1 MKKIYRR
8 PALAVH
14 GRAAEQTK
22 GRIYG
27 NPWDYFGGY
36 RRATDPP

>member
-8 PALAVH
+8 PTLAAH
-14 GRAAEQTK
+14 GRATEQTK

-27 NPWDYFGGY
+27 WGWDNFGGY
-36 RRATDPP
+36 RRFFDE